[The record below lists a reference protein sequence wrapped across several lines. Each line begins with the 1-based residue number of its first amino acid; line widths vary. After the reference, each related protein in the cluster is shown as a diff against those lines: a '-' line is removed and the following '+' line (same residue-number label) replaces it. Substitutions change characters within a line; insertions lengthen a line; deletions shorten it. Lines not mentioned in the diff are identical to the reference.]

1 MSAPPPRLVLIDG
14 SGYIFRAFFALPPLN
29 RPDGLPVGAVYGFS
43 QMLHRLMV
51 DMPQDDLVVIFDAG
65 SQTFRNE
72 LYADYKANRDA
83 PPPELVP
90 QFPLVREAARAFGLP
105 VLEMDGYEADDLI
118 ATYARMGREVGQE
131 VLIVSSDKD
140 LMQLIQPGI
149 AMYDPMKARA
159 IDDEEVMTRYGVTP
173 DKVGDLL
180 ALAGDS
186 SDNVPG
192 VPGIGPKTAAQLLN
206 AYGDLET
213 LLNRAGEIKQP
224 KRRENLL
231 AHAETAR
238 LSRKLVTLCEDAPVP
253 VPVADL
259 KRPTP
264 DLAKLRAFL
273 EGNGFRNLLNRV
285 MEAPAVAE
293 QAGVSVQPAAASG
306 DGVAQAT
313 EGAPAPAVQ
322 ASAAKAITLDSL
334 EALDRVLAEAKEAGQ
349 LSFDIETSSLSV
361 ARAELI
367 GVALAVRTGE
377 GYYLPIGHKDA
388 FGQLRDG
395 QIPLEDALDRLRPIL
410 ADPAVLKIGHNLKY
424 DVAVMRRYG
433 VPVGPVDD
441 TLLLSYVLDGTR
453 HNHGMDNLASIHLG
467 VETIHYED
475 VAGKGKAQIPFAE
488 VEIDKATAYAA
499 EDAEVTLRLH
509 QRFKPRLVTER
520 QSTLYERIER
530 PMVPVIAAI
539 EATGIR
545 VDVDVL
551 RSLST
556 EFKIRMAE
564 LETKAHEQAGYPFN
578 LGSPKQLGDVLFGSM
593 GLQSARKTA
602 TGAFA
607 TGANVLEDLAAQGH
621 ELARTVLDWRQ
632 LQKLTRTY
640 TDALIEQA
648 QPDTGRV
655 HTSYSLAATTTG
667 RLSSSDPNLQNIPIR
682 TSEGRKIRRAFVPQ
696 DGFVLMSA
704 DYSQIELRILAAMAE
719 IEPLK
724 AAFAADVDVHK
735 VTASQMFNVPVDEL
749 GADMRRNAKTINY
762 GIIYGIG
769 AYGLAQR
776 LGIPRDVARDY
787 IATYFAQYPG
797 IRDYMD
803 RTKAIARKQG
813 YVETLFGRRCIVAEI
828 ASKNAAHRAGAERAA
843 INAPIQGTA
852 ADVMKLAMTRVF
864 DRLVNGNLDARLLL
878 QVHDEL
884 LFEVPEDQVEATAS
898 VVREV
903 MEDVVTLDVPLVVD
917 VGTGANWDEA
927 H

>member
-1 MSAPPPRLVLIDG
+1 MSVPPPRLVLIDG

-51 DMPQDDLVVIFDAG
+51 DMPDDDLVVIFDAG
-65 SQTFRNE
+65 SETFRNE
-72 LYADYKANRDA
+72 LYADYKANRDE

-105 VLEMDGYEADDLI
+105 VLEMEGYEADDLI
-118 ATYARMGREVGQE
+118 ATYARLGREVGQE

-159 IDDEEVMTRYGVTP
+159 IDDDEVMARYGVTP

-213 LLNRAGEIKQP
+213 LLARAGEIKQP

-231 AHAETAR
+231 ANAEIAR

-273 EGNGFRNLLNRV
+273 ESNGFRNLVNRI
-285 MEAPAVAE
+285 MEAPAVAAS
-293 QAGVSVQPAAASG
+293 AGAPVQPAPGGNGTAAP
-306 DGVAQAT
+306 DTDAPPQPVQAT
-313 EGAPAPAVQ
+313 D
-322 ASAAKAITLDSL
+322 AKAITLDSL
-334 EALDRVLAEAKEAGQ
+334 EALDRVLDAAKDAGH

-361 ARAELI
+361 ARAELV
-367 GVALAVRTGE
+367 GVALAVRPGE
-377 GYYLPIGHKDA
+377 GYYLPVGHKDA
-388 FGQLRDG
+388 FGQKRDG
-395 QIPLEDALDRLRPIL
+395 QVGLEDALERLRPVL
-410 ADPAVLKIGHNLKY
+410 ADPSVLKIGHNLKY
-424 DVAVMRRYG
+424 DLAVMRRYG
-433 VPVGPVDD
+433 VTVAPVDD

-453 HNHGMDNLASIHLG
+453 HNHGMDNLAQLHLG
-467 VETIHYED
+467 CETIHYED

-520 QSTLYERIER
+520 QMTLYERIER

-539 EATGIR
+539 EATGVR
-545 VDVDVL
+545 VDVEVL
-551 RSLST
+551 RSLSV
-556 EFKIRMAE
+556 EFKSRMVE
-564 LETKAHEQAGYPFN
+564 LEAKAHEQAGHAFN

-696 DGFVLMSA
+696 DGYVLMSA
-704 DYSQIELRILAAMAE
+704 DYSQIELRILAAMAG

-724 AAFAADVDVHK
+724 AAFADDVDVHK
-735 VTASQMFNVPVDEL
+735 VTASQMFNIPVEQLDP
-749 GADMRRNAKTINY
+749 DMRRNAKTINY

-787 IATYFAQYPG
+787 IATYFTQYPG

-803 RTKAIARKQG
+803 RTKAVAREQG

-852 ADVMKLAMTRVF
+852 ADIMKLAMTRVF

-884 LFEVPEDQVEATAS
+884 LFEVPEDQVDATAS
-898 VVREV
+898 IVRDV
-903 MEDVVTLDVPLVVD
+903 MEAVVTLDVPLVVD